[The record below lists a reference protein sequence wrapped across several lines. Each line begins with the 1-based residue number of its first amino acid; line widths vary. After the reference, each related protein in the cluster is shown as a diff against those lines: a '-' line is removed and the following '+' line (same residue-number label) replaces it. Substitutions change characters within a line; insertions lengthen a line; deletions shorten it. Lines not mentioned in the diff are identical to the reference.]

1 MIAFLIK
8 NFTLIFTQII
18 KINFIDLMKFIKNL
32 KFIKSALFFVKKSSA
47 FVKPTKFLM
56 TS

>member
-32 KFIKSALFFVKKSSA
+32 KFIKSALFFVKKSYS
-47 FVKPTKFLM
+47 VNLI
-56 TS
+56 S